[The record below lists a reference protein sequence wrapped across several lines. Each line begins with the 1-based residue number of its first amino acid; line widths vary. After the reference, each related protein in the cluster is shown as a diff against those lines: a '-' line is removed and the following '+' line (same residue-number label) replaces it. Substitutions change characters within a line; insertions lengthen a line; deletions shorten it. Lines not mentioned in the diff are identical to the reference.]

1 MSPDIHYWVPIYGLL
16 CHHELLAAMHYTLC
30 SVWRNTTDCNQA
42 DGYYCNEDTHQ
53 CKHRG
58 EFCGGCL
65 SQDFCYK
72 CISKED
78 VLNSNGTCTTGC
90 KDLEEGFY
98 CNEGKQEPCFE
109 GIASAC
115 RCKSGDN
122 CATCS
127 IYGNCHACLPN
138 YQINEYGNCFQCALG
153 YEIKAQTCVP
163 TQYSQ
168 AEAGTC
174 SLSVQGCRAGFFCP
188 AVDKFFVK
196 CQKCNENMTLE
207 QSCYCVDY
215 IPTANCIQCAG
226 LSCGQYHIAQHDHT
240 TPLHKCHHGCFE
252 CDENRTCLRCAQT
265 YVYDENSNTC
275 NNYCQNNKD
284 CEITLGSFCDTGSKR
299 CTACQAGCLKC
310 SASDFCEKC
319 DPSNYVTTTAG
330 LCTPK
335 CDYLLGSFYCNNGAP
350 AGCEEGITSQCK
362 CGDSQNCAT
371 CTQTGKCASCFSRF
385 ALSGKGDC
393 QLCQRGYAHIG
404 DLCVAVRVDPEVS
417 GSCTSEQPT
426 CKAGYFCPA
435 VGSQRV
441 QCQLCHEDMALGES
455 CYCADH
461 VPSKNCVEC
470 VNGQCTRSQYDHKEH
485 VPSHPKCL
493 SGCYE
498 CDEQQK
504 CLMCAQTFI
513 LDQAANTCSNKCETN
528 QDCAKVIASFCD
540 TDTKRCTECPAGCS
554 FCSSA
559 TFCDKCEDRNYVL
572 TTTGLCTS
580 KCENIPLGFYCNDG
594 LPEPCHENITSQCNC
609 GNSQNCALC
618 NSNHKGCL
626 KCLPNMQKNTYGMCL
641 TALEWKLQ
649 NQKADGEV
657 KQELTRDTLGIST
670 YLGAAAA
677 IGILTFSVGAVAYIA
692 VKKARKAAGVAATAI
707 N

>member
-1 MSPDIHYWVPIYGLL
+1 
-16 CHHELLAAMHYTLC
+16 
-30 SVWRNTTDCNQA
+30 
-42 DGYYCNEDTHQ
+42 
-53 CKHRG
+53 
-58 EFCGGCL
+58 
-65 SQDFCYK
+65 
-72 CISKED
+72 
-78 VLNSNGTCTTGC
+78 
-90 KDLEEGFY
+90 
-98 CNEGKQEPCFE
+98 
-109 GIASAC
+109 
-115 RCKSGDN
+115 
-122 CATCS
+122 
-127 IYGNCHACLPN
+127 
-138 YQINEYGNCFQCALG
+138 
-153 YEIKAQTCVP
+153 
-163 TQYSQ
+163 
-168 AEAGTC
+168 
-174 SLSVQGCRAGFFCP
+174 
-188 AVDKFFVK
+188 
-196 CQKCNENMTLE
+196 MTLE

-284 CEITLGSFCDTGSKR
+284 CEMALGSFCDTGSKR

-350 AGCEEGITSQCK
+350 AGCEGGITSQCR
-362 CGDSQNCAT
+362 CSDSQNCAT

-441 QCQLCHEDMALGES
+441 QCQLCREDMALGES

-504 CLMCAQTFI
+504 CLTCAQTFI

-528 QDCAKVIASFCD
+528 QDCAKAIASFCD